1 MYLLAFDPI
10 LTIAAIVPAV
20 VLLVM
25 VYKADKLDKE
35 PRGLLIKLIFLGII
49 STMIAVVLETIGQY
63 VLSPTLGEH
72 PVRGDVR
79 LRDCYSQSFHCCSRP
94 LLLRGIHGS
103 LVRYGQEI

>member
-63 VLSPTLGEH
+63 VLSPLNPNSLIYNVLMYFGVVAFSEEWAKYVVLKRAATT
-72 PVRGDVR
+72 
-79 LRDCYSQSFHCCSRP
+79 QSC
-94 LLLRGIHGS
+94 
-103 LVRYGQEI
+103 

>member
-63 VLSPTLGEH
+63 VLSPLN
-72 PVRGDVR
+72 PN
-79 LRDCYSQSFHCCSRP
+79 
-94 LLLRGIHGS
+94 S
-103 LVRYGQEI
+103 LIYNVIM